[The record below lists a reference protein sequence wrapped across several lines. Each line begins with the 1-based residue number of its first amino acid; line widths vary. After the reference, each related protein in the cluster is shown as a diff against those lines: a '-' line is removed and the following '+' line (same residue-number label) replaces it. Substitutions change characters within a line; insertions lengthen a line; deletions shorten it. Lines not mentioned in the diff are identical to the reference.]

1 MTNTFWK
8 PQTKLE
14 FPLVCGATL
23 SLVGATNLFLDLQH
37 IKKKNTQENKTK
49 QTKQKNTIKMRT
61 CCLVPPEK
69 LNPGKSPK

>member
-14 FPLVCGATL
+14 FPLVCGTTL

-37 IKKKNTQENKTK
+37 KKT
-49 QTKQKNTIKMRT
+49 
-61 CCLVPPEK
+61 L
-69 LNPGKSPK
+69 

>member
-14 FPLVCGATL
+14 FPLVCGTTL

-37 IKKKNTQENKTK
+37 KKNTV
-49 QTKQKNTIKMRT
+49 KMRT
-61 CCLVPPEK
+61 CCLTPPEK
-69 LNPGKSPK
+69 LNPGKAPKSCLGEFLH